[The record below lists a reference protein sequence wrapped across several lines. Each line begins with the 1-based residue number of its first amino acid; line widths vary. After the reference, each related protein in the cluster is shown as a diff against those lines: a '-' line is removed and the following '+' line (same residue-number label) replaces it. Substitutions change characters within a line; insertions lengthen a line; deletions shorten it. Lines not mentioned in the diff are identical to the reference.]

1 MREKADPEAA
11 RRLHVND
18 FRRVIRAMEVHHLG
32 GEKISQEKSQEL
44 VYDAYVMGL
53 NWPRPKLYQRINM
66 RVDIMV
72 QQGYKEI
79 LAAINGQMTME
90 QAIDKVKQNS
100 RHFAKRQVTWYR
112 RMPYIHWYQ
121 PDLYQRDGLLANALW
136 DIKGYFGIK

>member
-1 MREKADPEAA
+1 
-11 RRLHVND
+11 
-18 FRRVIRAMEVHHLG
+18 
-32 GEKISQEKSQEL
+32 
-44 VYDAYVMGL
+44 AYVMGL

-72 QQGYKEI
+72 QQGLAAEIEGLLRAGVPQEAQAMKGIGYKEI